1 MNIVE
6 KFDVNAYRNS
16 IQEQFS
22 GADGWDNFSYENP
35 AMNATGGPGIMQTN
49 EGYAA
54 PGTGG
59 FESPPTQSAPEL
71 DFTVVNTS
79 TTATATCV
87 MFGGNV
93 WLSDA
98 NFGSGATI
106 TITPDYSVS
115 YAQVLRDTAINPF
128 TVGMIRMQ
136 SSNTS
141 QVTQGITVVSTNIYG
156 ATASDPINMVT
167 AISEYQY
174 NNQIA
179 RSTKAFDLTGDVYF
193 SFPVLASTTVTVS
206 VYTKRKV
213 NVARALE
220 NRPSTG
226 SYLPPNTG
234 IKPVMIAQN
243 GAISQLGK

>member
-1 MNIVE
+1 MNNNK
-6 KFDVNAYRNS
+6 KFDINAYRNGV
-16 IQEQFS
+16 QEQFS
-22 GADGWDNFSYENP
+22 GVDGGWDNFSYENP
-35 AMNATGGPGIMQTN
+35 AMNFDANQGVALQ
-49 EGYAA
+49 E
-54 PGTGG
+54 
-59 FESPPTQSAPEL
+59 APEL

-93 WLSDA
+93 WLSSA
-98 NFGSGATI
+98 TFGSDATI

-115 YAQVLRDTAINPF
+115 YPQVLRDTAINPF

-179 RSTKAFDLTGDVYF
+179 RSTKSFDLTGDVYF

-206 VYTKRKV
+206 VYTKKKV

-220 NRPSTG
+220 GRPSFG
-226 SYLPPNTG
+226 IYGAPNTG
-234 IKPVMIAQN
+234 IKPVMVNQM
-243 GAISQLGK
+243 GDFKQLGK

>member
-1 MNIVE
+1 MNNE

-22 GADGWDNFSYENP
+22 GADGWDDFGGDPAMNMDGDP
-35 AMNATGGPGIMQTN
+35 AMNANGVVDMP
-49 EGYAA
+49 
-54 PGTGG
+54 
-59 FESPPTQSAPEL
+59 QSPEL

-87 MFGGNV
+87 MFGGNI

-106 TITPDYSVS
+106 TITPAYNVS
-115 YAQVLRDTAINPF
+115 YAQILRDTAISPF
-128 TVGMIRMQ
+128 TIGMIRMQ

-156 ATASDPINMVT
+156 ATAQDPINMVT

-179 RSTKAFDLTGDVYF
+179 RTSKAFDITGDVYY

-206 VYTKRKV
+206 VYTKKKV

-220 NRPSTG
+220 GRPSFG
-226 SYLPPNTG
+226 VYSAPNTG
-234 IKPVMIAQN
+234 VKPLMVTQT
-243 GAISQLGK
+243 GAIKQLGK